1 MGSCPALTGAAT
13 HSGGRAEELV
23 LDSASAHASA
33 SLAARLRQL
42 HQMSV
47 AREAELEAA
56 ERAVEMETGVP
67 AMFAPHHSSSAAAA
81 SNTDAQAL
89 LPRFR
94 TAGGVAGDDVVASET
109 AKANAKIEADK
120 KKAQAAA
127 LQASRTRTA
136 KEKFAECMEK
146 CDEEKAE
153 AETGIKVNFCEKW
166 TDYFCGCWMA
176 NGGSCK

>member
-1 MGSCPALTGAAT
+1 MGSCAALTGAAT
-13 HSGGRAEELV
+13 RSGGRAEELV

-42 HQMSV
+42 QQMSA

-67 AMFAPHHSSSAAAA
+67 AMFARHSSEAA
-81 SNTDAQAL
+81 SNTGAQ

-94 TAGGVAGDDVVASET
+94 AASISEGGVAGDDVVASET